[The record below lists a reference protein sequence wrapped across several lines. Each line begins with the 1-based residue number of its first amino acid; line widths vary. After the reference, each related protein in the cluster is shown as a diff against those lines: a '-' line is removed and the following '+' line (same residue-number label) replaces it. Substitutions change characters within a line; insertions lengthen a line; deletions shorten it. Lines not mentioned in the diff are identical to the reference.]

1 MITSQI
7 LVTLLFAAT
16 TGGLGWLSFRS
27 RAATQAVDLHGAQAV
42 SARSPEAAKPR

>member
-16 TGGLGWLSFRS
+16 TGLAWLSFRS
-27 RAATQAVDLHGAQAV
+27 RAATQSVDLDGGHAV
-42 SARSPEAAKPR
+42 SARWPEAAKRR